1 MRQQT
6 NRKQTKTLLCVGEIL
21 CVGRNGEIKMKNV
34 DQDKV
39 WSVLGKLV
47 VAEVII
53 GAVLIITFVAS
64 YIKEVI

>member
-1 MRQQT
+1 
-6 NRKQTKTLLCVGEIL
+6 
-21 CVGRNGEIKMKNV
+21 MKNV